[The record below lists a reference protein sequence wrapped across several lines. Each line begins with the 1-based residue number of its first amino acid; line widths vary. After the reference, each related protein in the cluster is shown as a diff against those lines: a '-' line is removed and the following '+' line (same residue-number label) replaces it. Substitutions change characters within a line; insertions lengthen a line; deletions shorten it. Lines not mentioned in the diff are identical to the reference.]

1 MNYPVVI
8 HKDAASDFGVTV
20 PDLPGCF
27 SAGRTMDE
35 ALTNAGEAIAAHV
48 EGLLLDGEPI
58 PEPKRIE
65 SHLSNDDYDD
75 GIWAVVT
82 VDFARLAGKARRI
95 NITIPE
101 RVLSR
106 VDDYAKRTGDSR
118 SGLIAAAALEYITRR
133 RDERDEALT

>member
-27 SAGRTMDE
+27 SAGRTMED
-35 ALTNAGEAIAAHV
+35 ALTNAEEAITAHV
-48 EGLLLDGEPI
+48 EGLLLDGESI
-58 PEPKRIE
+58 PESRRIE
-65 SHLSNDDYDD
+65 FHLSNDEYAG
-75 GIWAVVT
+75 GIWAVLT
-82 VDFARLAGKARRI
+82 VDFARLAGKARRV

-106 VDDYAKRTGDSR
+106 VDDYAKRTGHSR

-133 RDERDEALT
+133 RDKALT

>member
-1 MNYPVVI
+1 MTYPVVI
-8 HKDAASDFGVTV
+8 HKDSDSDFGVTV

-27 SAGRTMDE
+27 SAGSTLND
-35 ALTNAGEAIAAHV
+35 ALTNAGEAIATHV

-58 PEPKRIE
+58 PEPRRIE
-65 SHLSNDDYDD
+65 LHLENGNYEDA
-75 GIWAVVT
+75 IWAVVT
-82 VDFARLAGKARRI
+82 VDFARVAGRARRI

-106 VDDYAKRTGDSR
+106 VDAYAKRTGDSR

-133 RDERDEALT
+133 RDELVT